1 VGDSFEIVTFA
12 SRSGTFASEQGLDI
26 GNGTHFEVTYGATN
40 VVLEVVLD

>member
-26 GNGTHFEVTYGATN
+26 GNGTHFEVLYGANSVT
-40 VVLEVVLD
+40 LQVVLD